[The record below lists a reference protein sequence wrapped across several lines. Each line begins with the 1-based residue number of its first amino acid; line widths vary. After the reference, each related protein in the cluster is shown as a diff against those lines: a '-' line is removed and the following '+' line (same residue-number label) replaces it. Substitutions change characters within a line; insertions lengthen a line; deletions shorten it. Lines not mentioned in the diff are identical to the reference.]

1 MTAAPQTPRAIPFT
15 PAERSFIR
23 QELAAAFGVFP
34 SLAAGIRLA
43 TWTTG
48 PRRGQPK
55 VSPVLAGLIERGL
68 MDMPAEDLGRR
79 AYFTQTGL
87 LALRALYE
95 DGRYLDP
102 DRFGHL
108 RDELGVPA
116 PLPDR

>member
-1 MTAAPQTPRAIPFT
+1 MTAQASRAIAFT
-15 PAERSFIR
+15 PAERTFIR
-23 QELAAAFGVFP
+23 GELAAAFGVFP

-48 PRRGQPK
+48 PRRGEPK

-68 MDMPAEDLGRR
+68 VDMPAEDLGRR

-108 RDELGVPA
+108 REELGIP
-116 PLPDR
+116 PPIPGR

>member
-1 MTAAPQTPRAIPFT
+1 
-15 PAERSFIR
+15 
-23 QELAAAFGVFP
+23 
-34 SLAAGIRLA
+34 
-43 TWTTG
+43 
-48 PRRGQPK
+48 
-55 VSPVLAGLIERGL
+55 

-108 RDELGVPA
+108 REELGIP
-116 PLPDR
+116 PPPPGR